1 MPDVV
6 AGDSTTPQAEGNFM
20 RALGTNASRFRDA
33 VADYAL
39 FLKGT
44 HAVAAP
50 DFAVTTQMR
59 EAVWER
65 MKARGIDIPRSV
77 YDEAEPLVTRVVA
90 FDIERYVFG
99 SDAEFRRRAS
109 LDKPLQKALEL
120 ARGAKSEHDLLRRAM
135 AQAPLAD
142 TDTSGDDAGGGR

>member
-6 AGDSTTPQAEGNFM
+6 AGDSTTPQAEGSFM

-65 MKARGIDIPRSV
+65 MKARGIDIPRST
-77 YDEAEPLVTRVVA
+77 YDEAEPLVSRVIA
-90 FDIERYVFG
+90 FDISRYVFG
-99 SDAEFRRRAS
+99 PDAEFRRRAS
-109 LDKPLQKALEL
+109 LDKTLQKALEL

-135 AQAPLAD
+135 AQAPANPPEIA
-142 TDTSGDDAGGGR
+142 GDDGGGK